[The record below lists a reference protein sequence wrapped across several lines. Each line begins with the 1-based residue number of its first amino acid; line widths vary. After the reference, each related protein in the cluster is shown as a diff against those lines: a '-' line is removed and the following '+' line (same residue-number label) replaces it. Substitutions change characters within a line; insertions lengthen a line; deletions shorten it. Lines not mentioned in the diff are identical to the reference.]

1 MKITNPIL
9 PGFNPD
15 PSILRVG
22 DDYYIA
28 TSTFEWY
35 PGVQIHHS
43 KDLVNWKLI
52 TRPLNRTSLLNMIG
66 NPNSCGVWAP
76 CLSYHEGTFYLIYTD
91 VKTFR
96 GAFKDAHNF
105 LVTSNDIMGEWS
117 DPVYLNS
124 SGFDPSLFHDEDGKK
139 WLMNMIWDHRY
150 EKHPFGGILLQE
162 YSEKEQKLVGPI
174 QNIYEGTDIKLVEGP
189 HLYKKDGYYYL
200 MTAEGGTVLRHAVTM
215 ARSKK
220 ITGPYE
226 TDIENPVLTSYNNPE
241 LELQRAGHASLVET
255 QNGEWY
261 LAHLAGR
268 RMPTRG
274 RCTMGRETAI
284 QKMTWTEDGWLR
296 VADGT
301 NEPKLIV
308 EGPELPEHKWEEEP
322 SRDNFDSE
330 ELNINFQFLRADLWE
345 EELISLTDRPGYLRI
360 KGGESL
366 NSHHRQS
373 LVARRQQSFFYT
385 AETKLEFNPDT
396 FQQMAG
402 LICLYD
408 NRNFY
413 YLHVTW
419 HEELGRCIDIIMNIG
434 AEYAEP
440 LHQQRISINNE
451 GPVYL
456 RVKVD
461 YDKLRFFYSEDGKN
475 WTFTGQILDAST
487 LSDEYEKPGGDGHFT
502 GAFVGMCCQD
512 LSGRKKPAD
521 FDYFEYHNRTEMD
534 KTPTKAIDYYYK
546 G

>member
-1 MKITNPIL
+1 MKITNPVL

-15 PSILRVG
+15 PSILRVE

-28 TSTFEWY
+28 TSTFEWF

-43 KDLVNWKLI
+43 KDLKNWKLI
-52 TRPLNRTSLLNMIG
+52 AHPLNRTSQLDMTG

-96 GAFKDAHNF
+96 GAFKDAHNY
-105 LVTSNDIMGEWS
+105 LVTCDDITGDWS
-117 DPVYLNS
+117 EPIYMNS
-124 SGFDPSLFHDEDGKK
+124 SGFDPSLFHDDDGKK
-139 WLMNMIWDHRY
+139 WFVNMVWDHRF

-162 YSEKEQKLVGPI
+162 YDEKQEKLVGPI
-174 QNIYEGTDIKLVEGP
+174 KNIYKGTDIKLTEAP

-215 ARSKK
+215 ARSKN
-220 ITGPYE
+220 IEGPYE
-226 TDIENPVLTSYNNPE
+226 TDPNNPMLTSFNNPE
-241 LELQRAGHASLVET
+241 LELQRSGHASLVET
-255 QNGEWY
+255 QTGEWY

-268 RMPTRG
+268 RMPSRG
-274 RCTMGRETAI
+274 RCPMGRETAL
-284 QKMTWTEDGWLR
+284 QKVVWNDEGWLR
-296 VADGT
+296 LADGT
-301 NEPKLIV
+301 NEPSMVID
-308 EGPELPEHKWEEEP
+308 GPDLPEHPWEEDP
-322 SRDNFDSE
+322 ARVDFDST
-330 ELNINFQFLRADLWE
+330 ELNINFQFLRVDISEDLV
-345 EELISLTDRPGYLRI
+345 SLTERPGYLRL

-385 AETKLEFNPDT
+385 AETKLEFDPET

-402 LICLYD
+402 LICMYD
-408 NRNFY
+408 NKNFY

-419 HEELGRCIDIIMNIG
+419 HEELGRCIDIITNIKG
-434 AEYAEP
+434 EYEEP
-440 LHQQRISINNE
+440 LHQNRISVNDE

-456 RVKVD
+456 RAKVD
-461 YDKLRFFYSEDGKN
+461 YDKLRFFYSEDDKDWN
-475 WTFTGQILDAST
+475 FTGQIFDAST
-487 LSDEYEKPGGDGHFT
+487 LSDEYDDGGGDGHFT
-502 GAFVGMCCQD
+502 GAFVGMCNQD

-521 FDYFEYHNRTEMD
+521 FDYFEYKERNTID
-534 KTPTKAIDYYYK
+534 KTPAKADDYYYK